1 MRGNLMVIA
10 SANKRRLLLVIT
22 FAGRVEVGQI
32 VEQAKDVAAL
42 IGDWEPGFRVLA
54 DLTALES
61 MSVDC
66 APEIAKVMDL
76 CAAKGVKLIVRVI
89 PDPAKDIGFT
99 ILSRF
104 HYHNNARMVVCETL
118 AEAGTH
124 LGL

>member
-1 MRGNLMVIA
+1 M
-10 SANKRRLLLVIT
+10 IT
-22 FAGRVEVGQI
+22 FAGRVEVEHI
-32 VEQAKDVAAL
+32 VEQGKDVAAL
-42 IGDWEPGFRVLA
+42 IEDLEVGFRVLA
-54 DLTALES
+54 DLTPMES

-104 HYHNNARMVVCETL
+104 HYHEKARMVVCETL
-118 AEAGTH
+118 AEAGTY
-124 LGL
+124 LGF

>member
-1 MRGNLMVIA
+1 MVIA
-10 SANKRRLLLVIT
+10 SANKRKQLLVIT
-22 FAGRVEVGQI
+22 FAGRVEAEQI

-42 IGDWEPGFRVLA
+42 IEDWEPGFRVLA
-54 DLTALES
+54 DLTPLES

-104 HYHNNARMVVCETL
+104 HYHDKARMVVCGTL
-118 AEAGTH
+118 PEAGTH
-124 LGL
+124 LGFVF